1 MSDCEHTGEYTLDT
15 TTLFKGKGP
24 TVLTCMECGDI
35 ISREQH
41 AKRIE
46 RQWKNLEGTMGPK
59 GPTPGGR
66 FDHYG
71 DPVDGGYWH
80 CAADQT

>member
-41 AKRIE
+41 AKRIDGT
-46 RQWKNLEGTMGPK
+46 EGADS
-59 GPTPGGR
+59 GGSFR
-66 FDHYG
+66 SL
-71 DPVDGGYWH
+71 W
-80 CAADQT
+80 